1 MTKTRPFALVVSG
14 MLLCGLSLS
23 AGDLSK
29 YRKFQLDSDLNALAK
44 QAGMA
49 PAEAKVIHQRPA
61 EIQQLSWRAESGDS
75 VKGIAF
81 RFYNGALFS
90 MIVDYDRDNTAGLTA
105 QDMIEAISATYGTA
119 VESPAEITVSSIYG
133 GDETVKAIARWE
145 DASWSFNLV
154 RFKYETS
161 FSLVA
166 LSKRLY
172 GEARTAIDEAVR
184 LDRQEAP
191 QRALESRDRA
201 DDEKRLQE
209 EKSRLSNKPGFRP

>member
-1 MTKTRPFALVVSG
+1 MIKTRTFMPAVAGL
-14 MLLCGLSLS
+14 LLCGLSLS
-23 AGDLSK
+23 AGDLSM
-29 YRKFQLDSDLNALAK
+29 YREFRLDSDLNALAK
-44 QAGMA
+44 QAGMT

-75 VKGIAF
+75 VRGIAF
-81 RFYNGALFS
+81 RFLNGELFS

-105 QDMIEAISATYGTA
+105 RDMIEAISATYGTA
-119 VESPAEITVSSIYG
+119 LESSAEITVPSIYG
-133 GDETVKAIARWE
+133 GDETVKVIARWE

-161 FSLVA
+161 FALVA
-166 LSKRLY
+166 LSKRLS

-191 QRALESRDRA
+191 QRAIESRDRA
-201 DDEKRLQE
+201 EDEKRLQE
-209 EKSRLSNKPGFRP
+209 EKSRLENRPGFRP